1 MLSSD
6 VTEQTAQPIAAAS
19 DSYQEVARVYEL
31 LGLTEERRS
40 SFNAF
45 AMTQPI
51 ERQVAE
57 LRIGLTNN
65 SNDQ

>member
-1 MLSSD
+1 MLVHD
-6 VTEQTAQPIAAAS
+6 ATAQTTQPIAASS
-19 DSYQEVARVYEL
+19 DHHQEVARVYEL

-45 AMTQPI
+45 AMTQPAQ
-51 ERQVAE
+51 RHVAD

-65 SNDQ
+65 SNDK